1 MFLMVCGCL
10 RDANVKVPESARI
23 TTAAR
28 FWTKL
33 NWLNGH
39 VFGVALDSHIIY
51 FSNLT
56 PRLNNTV
63 D

>member
-39 VFGVALDSHIIY
+39 VFGVALDSYIISY
-51 FSNLT
+51 SILVSDW
-56 PRLNNTV
+56 RNTV

>member
-10 RDANVKVPESARI
+10 RDANVKVLESAQI
-23 TTAAR
+23 TTAAK

-39 VFGVALDSHIIY
+39 VFGVALDSYIISY
-51 FSNLT
+51 SILVSDW
-56 PRLNNTV
+56 RNTV